1 MHIKGVNLTS
11 FKAICECKLNNIMD
25 NNIFGNNFLIQSSI
39 GEIKDMI
46 SNTNIEVIRCYKD
59 IFNYKY
65 YISNFGWFI
74 IMSLILSQIIL
85 VIIYYSKSIFS
96 IRKSIF
102 ELIDIFISYLV
113 IQNHNLVISNNNN
126 SIQAPPKKNFKV
138 YNKVKEIEIIKQ
150 NNNNNLNKKSK
161 RNKLKGHLKKRKKN
175 ILKNIILKKNIQ
187 NNIEI
192 NTNFNNNN
200 DLIDSYNSKNFSN
213 SNLKENSKR
222 KYIKLRKDYEN
233 LHLNKITISNSLN
246 QKYKKNSLKTKN
258 EIDINM
264 EEYLRTEIDEMD
276 YDDAIKRDKRTF
288 CQYFYDKLKIN
299 QLILSTFLTKEPL
312 RPKPLKIL
320 LFILNIDLYFFING
334 LFFNEDYIS
343 EMFKV
348 SDDEGVF
355 PFIERFMS
363 RFFYITLVGVIIGY
377 IIECFFID
385 EKK

>member
-96 IRKSIF
+96 IRKYIF

-113 IQNHNLVISNNNN
+113 IQNHNLVLSNNNN

-138 YNKVKEIEIIKQ
+138 YNEVKEIEIIKQ

-192 NTNFNNNN
+192 NNNFNNNN
-200 DLIDSYNSKNFSN
+200 ELIDSYNSKNFSN

-233 LHLNKITISNSLN
+233 LKYLNKITISNSLN
-246 QKYKKNSLKTKN
+246 QKYKNNSLKT
-258 EIDINM
+258 
-264 EEYLRTEIDEMD
+264 
-276 YDDAIKRDKRTF
+276 
-288 CQYFYDKLKIN
+288 
-299 QLILSTFLTKEPL
+299 
-312 RPKPLKIL
+312 
-320 LFILNIDLYFFING
+320 
-334 LFFNEDYIS
+334 
-343 EMFKV
+343 
-348 SDDEGVF
+348 
-355 PFIERFMS
+355 
-363 RFFYITLVGVIIGY
+363 
-377 IIECFFID
+377 
-385 EKK
+385 